1 MFEVFALLSKCVTTF
16 KRWDMPHR
24 GMSGQSAP
32 PPTPPGGSMMFMLL
46 FMIVMTFML
55 MSEGIR
61 TSMGNYADPFLAGWL
76 PDEKWFVI
84 TVLILG
90 SISMFINTA
99 LRNVFMDP
107 IAQAHIGH
115 RQGQVRKMMN
125 EARIG
130 RDPILMEKAQT
141 LQQHMMPEQM
151 SVQMGAMK
159 PMMFTMIFIIAIFS
173 WMGNTVND
181 FRVSYVS
188 LPWSPEWGLETGKF
202 LFFPAWIAVYI
213 CMSAPFGRVVDRHI
227 KLIRYKSHPIVAEGE
242 RLKEPLL
249 HLVSAPKSAR
259 NSQASSRRRR
269 SEQRRNGPKKKNTQ
283 PKSVEDSSKSVNA
296 KECPE
301 CGSTM
306 VERDGPS
313 TNVCKI
319 CRHEWR

>member
-1 MFEVFALLSKCVTTF
+1 
-16 KRWDMPHR
+16 
-24 GMSGQSAP
+24 
-32 PPTPPGGSMMFMLL
+32 
-46 FMIVMTFML
+46 
-55 MSEGIR
+55 
-61 TSMGNYADPFLAGWL
+61 
-76 PDEKWFVI
+76 
-84 TVLILG
+84 
-90 SISMFINTA
+90 
-99 LRNVFMDP
+99 
-107 IAQAHIGH
+107 
-115 RQGQVRKMMN
+115 MMN
-125 EARIG
+125 EARVG

-227 KLIRYKSHPIVAEGE
+227 KLIRYKSHPIVAEGQ

-249 HLVSAPKSAR
+249 HLVSAPKSSR

-269 SEQRRNGPKKKNTQ
+269 SEQRRSGSRKKAEQ
-283 PKSVEDSSKSVNA
+283 PKPAETSAKSINSKA
-296 KECPE
+296 CPT

-306 VERDGPS
+306 IERDGPN

>member
-16 KRWDMPHR
+16 KRWDMPRR

-46 FMIVMTFML
+46 FMVVMTFML

-61 TSMGNYADPFLAGWL
+61 TSMGSYADPFLTGWL

-125 EARIG
+125 EARVG

-159 PMMFTMIFIIAIFS
+159 PMMFTMIFIFGIFG
-173 WMGNTVND
+173 WMYTNVES
-181 FRVSYVS
+181 FRVDHLS
-188 LPWSPEWGLETGKF
+188 LQWRPQWNMNDRVMWI
-202 LFFPAWIAVYI
+202 FPAWVFVYI
-213 CMSAPFGRVVDRHI
+213 SLSAPFGRILDRHI
-227 KLIRYKSHPIVAEGE
+227 RLIRY
-242 RLKEPLL
+242 
-249 HLVSAPKSAR
+249 
-259 NSQASSRRRR
+259 
-269 SEQRRNGPKKKNTQ
+269 
-283 PKSVEDSSKSVNA
+283 
-296 KECPE
+296 
-301 CGSTM
+301 
-306 VERDGPS
+306 
-313 TNVCKI
+313 
-319 CRHEWR
+319 

>member
-1 MFEVFALLSKCVTTF
+1 MTNCVVTF
-16 KRWDMPHR
+16 MRWAMPHM

-55 MSEGIR
+55 MSSDIR
-61 TSMGNYADPFLAGWL
+61 TSMGSYADPFLHPWL
-76 PDEKWFVI
+76 PDEKWFIV

-90 SISMFINTA
+90 SISMFVNTA

-107 IAQAHIGH
+107 IAQAHIAH

-125 EARIG
+125 EARVG

-159 PMMFTMIFIIAIFS
+159 PMMFTMFFIIAIFA
-173 WMGNTVND
+173 WMGNTVD
-181 FRVSYVS
+181 AFRVDYVS
-188 LPWSPEWGLETGKF
+188 LPWSPEWNLETGKF
-202 LFFPAWIAVYI
+202 LFFPAWIAAYI
-213 CMSAPFGRVVDRHI
+213 CMSAPLGRVVDRHI
-227 KLIRYKSHPIVAEGE
+227 KIFRYRTHPIVAQGE

-249 HLVSAPKSAR
+249 HLVSAPKGAKS
-259 NSQASSRRRR
+259 SQAKSRRRR
-269 SEQRRNGPKKKNTQ
+269 SEQRRSGPRKKVEVSTDDEVTAVTRTGSKN
-283 PKSVEDSSKSVNA
+283 A
-296 KECPE
+296 CPQ
-301 CGSTM
+301 CGGTM
-306 VERDGPS
+306 IERDGPN

>member
-1 MFEVFALLSKCVTTF
+1 MTKCVTTF
-16 KRWDMPHR
+16 KRWAMPHM

-55 MSEGIR
+55 MSSDIR
-61 TSMGNYADPFLAGWL
+61 TSMGSYAHPFLHPWL
-76 PDEKWFVI
+76 PDEKWFIV

-90 SISMFINTA
+90 SISMFVNTA

-107 IAQAHIGH
+107 IAQAHIAH

-125 EARIG
+125 EARVG

-159 PMMFTMIFIIAIFS
+159 PMMFTMFFIIAIFA
-173 WMGNTVND
+173 WMGNTVD
-181 FRVSYVS
+181 SFRVDYVS
-188 LPWSPEWGLETGKF
+188 LPWSPEWNLETGKF
-202 LFFPAWIAVYI
+202 LFFPAWIAAYI
-213 CMSAPFGRVVDRHI
+213 CMSAPLGRVVDRHI
-227 KLIRYKSHPIVAEGE
+227 KIVRYRTHPIVAQGE

-249 HLVSAPKSAR
+249 HLVSAPKGAKS
-259 NSQASSRRRR
+259 SQAKSRRRR
-269 SEQRRNGPKKKNTQ
+269 SEQRRSGPRKKAEASTDGETTK
-283 PKSVEDSSKSVNA
+283 SSKAGSKNA
-296 KECPE
+296 CPQ
-301 CGSTM
+301 CGGTM
-306 VERDGPS
+306 IERDGPN

>member
-1 MFEVFALLSKCVTTF
+1 
-16 KRWDMPHR
+16 
-24 GMSGQSAP
+24 
-32 PPTPPGGSMMFMLL
+32 
-46 FMIVMTFML
+46 
-55 MSEGIR
+55 
-61 TSMGNYADPFLAGWL
+61 
-76 PDEKWFVI
+76 
-84 TVLILG
+84 
-90 SISMFINTA
+90 
-99 LRNVFMDP
+99 MDP

-159 PMMFTMIFIIAIFS
+159 PMMFTMIFIIAIFA
-173 WMGNTVND
+173 WMGNTVGQ
-181 FRVSYVS
+181 FRVNYVS
-188 LPWSPEWGLETGKF
+188 LPWSPEWNLETGKF

-227 KLIRYKSHPIVAEGE
+227 KLVRYKSHPIVAEGQK
-242 RLKEPLL
+242 LKEPLL
-249 HLVSAPKSAR
+249 HLVSAPKGAR
-259 NSQASSRRRR
+259 SSQASSRRRR
-269 SEQRRNGPKKKNTQ
+269 SEQRRSGPRKKNNK
-283 PKSVEDSSKSVNA
+283 PKSIEVSPMAANS

-301 CGSTM
+301 CGGTM

>member
-1 MFEVFALLSKCVTTF
+1 M
-16 KRWDMPHR
+16 
-24 GMSGQSAP
+24 
-32 PPTPPGGSMMFMLL
+32 GS
-46 FMIVMTFML
+46 I
-55 MSEGIR
+55 
-61 TSMGNYADPFLAGWL
+61 ADPYLSSWL
-76 PDEKWFVI
+76 PSDKWFVI

-90 SISMFINTA
+90 SISMFVNTA

-125 EARIG
+125 EARTG

-159 PMMFTMIFIIAIFS
+159 PMMFTMVFIIAIFA
-173 WMGNTVND
+173 WMGTAVGD

-188 LPWSPEWGLETGKF
+188 LPWAPEWNLETGKF
-202 LFFPAWIAVYI
+202 LFFPAWIATYI

-227 KLIRYKSHPIVAEGE
+227 KLFRYRSHPIVSEGQK
-242 RLKEPLL
+242 LKEPLL

-259 NSQASSRRRR
+259 GSQASNRKKR
-269 SEQRRNGPKKKNTQ
+269 SEQRRSGPR
-283 PKSVEDSSKSVNA
+283 KSQKPESKAKSSTKSSA

-306 VERDGPS
+306 IERDGPVL
-313 TNVCKI
+313 NICKV